1 MLNHRCEQVQYT
13 HYRSKNSYW
22 LENPVLVKPP
32 TKEIGNV
39 PLHVTTVTLTQRR
52 ACRNSWHAKTTNFLA
67 IRGLDLDR
75 SRGRVRW
82 KLASSSFFPEKAFV
96 SSINNHNDVATN

>member
-22 LENPVLVKPP
+22 LENPILVKPP

-39 PLHVTTVTLTQRR
+39 PLHVTTVTLTRDVPVEILGTL
-52 ACRNSWHAKTTNFLA
+52 KPKIF
-67 IRGLDLDR
+67 
-75 SRGRVRW
+75 SR
-82 KLASSSFFPEKAFV
+82 FV
-96 SSINNHNDVATN
+96 A